1 MAKYRQIQTCFWD
14 DSLVE
19 EMNTEEKIFYLF
31 LLTGPNVKQC
41 GCYTLTPKQISNKTD
56 IDKKKVEELIRK
68 FENEYKSIKYSSKT
82 KEILIL
88 NFHKYNW
95 TSSPKVKNCIMTEI
109 SEIKE
114 ESFKSYLYAKLCE
127 KYRLSIDYVKSIH
140 SLSIDYPKTID
151 RLSKDYGEEEK
162 EKEKEKEKG
171 GGKKFATTTSP
182 SFFDLQSIVE
192 YGLQKG
198 VDEKY
203 SKRFFDYYE
212 KKKWMC
218 GKTKIEDWRV
228 KFDEWITE
236 DEVEGKDKIQT
247 NQPKQVSES
256 AFTL

>member
-1 MAKYRQIQTCFWD
+1 MAKYRQVQTCFWSD
-14 DSLVE
+14 TKVLD
-19 EMNTEEKIFYLF
+19 EMDFIDRYFYLYLLTNPHVTQSGCYEISISQMTNESGIEEK
-31 LLTGPNVKQC
+31 
-41 GCYTLTPKQISNKTD
+41 
-56 IDKKKVEELIRK
+56 EIRK
-68 FENEYKSIKYSSKT
+68 LLKKFEEEFEVIIYDYKT
-82 KEILIL
+82 KELLIM
-88 NFHKYNW
+88 NFYKYNW
-95 TSSPKVKNCIMTEI
+95 TSSLKVKTCVEKEI
-109 SEIKE
+109 LQIK
-114 ESFKSYLYAKLCE
+114 SKKIIDYAKAIFN
-127 KYRLSIDYVKSIH
+127 KIYPMHRLSFDEI
-140 SLSIDYPKTID
+140 YPMD
-151 RLSKDYGEEEK
+151 RQSQEK

-182 SFFDLQSIVE
+182 SFFDLQSIIE

-218 GKTKIEDWRV
+218 GKTKVEDWRV

-236 DEVEGKDKIQT
+236 DEIEGKKSVQT